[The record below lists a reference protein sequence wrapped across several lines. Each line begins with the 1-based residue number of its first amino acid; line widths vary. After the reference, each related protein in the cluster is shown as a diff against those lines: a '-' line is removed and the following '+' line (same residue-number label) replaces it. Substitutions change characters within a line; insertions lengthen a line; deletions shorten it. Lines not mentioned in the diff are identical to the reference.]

1 MATAFLWNNRI
12 ASAVYFGDLGPAA
25 IAALP
30 LSNVLDPQPRV
41 RARWVT
47 PTGIQVWIDLG
58 ASLEVACVALIS
70 TTLGLAGGAP
80 TVRAR
85 LSDDVLFATAAW
97 DTGAVAASTD
107 AYANGNVILV
117 HPTSATGRHLRVDID
132 DPSASVVDVGR
143 IVAGPL
149 WRPGKSWEYGAQE
162 GRLVLDKRTRN
173 VDTGAEFPVP
183 AVGNPR
189 QAVFNLP
196 YISRADAV
204 AQWRLMLD
212 ALGGVGDALWV
223 PDDALSQSELNRR
236 SIWGAATP
244 AGGSALLARASFVH
258 HARQFTLVER
268 L

>member
-12 ASAVYFGDLGPAA
+12 ASAAYIGELGPVA

-41 RARWVT
+41 RARWTT
-47 PTGIQVWIDLG
+47 PTGIQIWIDFG
-58 ASLEVACVALIS
+58 SSQEIACVALIS
-70 TTLGLAGGAP
+70 TTLGLWGGTP
-80 TVRAR
+80 TVRAQ

-97 DTGAVAASTD
+97 DTGAVAAQTD
-107 AYANGNVILV
+107 ANANGNVILLNA
-117 HPTSATGRHLRVDID
+117 TSATGRHLRIDVDDAAAPTVDI
-132 DPSASVVDVGR
+132 GR

-149 WRPGKSWEYGAQE
+149 WRPGIGMEYGAQE

-196 YISRADAV
+196 YISTADAV
-204 AQWRLMLD
+204 AQWRAMLD
-212 ALGGVGDALWV
+212 TLGGVGDALWV
-223 PDDALSQSELNRR
+223 PDDGLSQAELNRR
-236 SIWGAATP
+236 SIWGAANP
-244 AGGSALLARASFVH
+244 AGGSSLLARASFVH
-258 HARQFTLVER
+258 HTRQFTLVER